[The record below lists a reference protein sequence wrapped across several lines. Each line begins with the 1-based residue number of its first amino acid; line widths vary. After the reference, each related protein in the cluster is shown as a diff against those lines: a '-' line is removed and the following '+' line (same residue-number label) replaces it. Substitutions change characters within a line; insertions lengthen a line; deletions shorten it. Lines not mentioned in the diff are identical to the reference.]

1 MGSGSDNHFRLDLP
15 ASVAKLAG
23 DGLLVFREDR
33 REYKKK
39 KNRESEKNYTRP
51 GTIHHFQK
59 PVKKTFSVVHVYNM
73 AL

>member
-33 REYKKK
+33 REEKKK
-39 KNRESEKNYTRP
+39 SNKKEYTHP
-51 GTIHHFQK
+51 GIIHHLLK
-59 PVKKTFSVVHVYNM
+59 PVKTFAVLPFLRK

>member
-33 REYKKK
+33 REEKKQLQ
-39 KNRESEKNYTRP
+39 NEKISRP
-51 GTIHHFQK
+51 GILPLQNIL
-59 PVKKTFSVVHVYNM
+59 KK
-73 AL
+73 